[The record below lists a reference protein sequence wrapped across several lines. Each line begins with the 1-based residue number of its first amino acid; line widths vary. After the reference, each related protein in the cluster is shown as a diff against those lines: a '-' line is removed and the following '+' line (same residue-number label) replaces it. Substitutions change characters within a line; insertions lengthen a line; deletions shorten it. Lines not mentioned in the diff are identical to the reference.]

1 MPNFDASPDSSPKT
15 HDIVIIGAGPA
26 GLAAA
31 IYAGRARLDT
41 LVLERGLPGGQI
53 LITDWVENYPGFPD
67 GIAPFDLIE
76 TFRKQVLK
84 FGAVMVNDSVKSLR
98 PGEDGGEGGR
108 RGDKGGQGGCGELG
122 GDGGHG
128 WIVEA
133 GKATYAARAVIVAT
147 GAHYRR
153 LGLPN
158 EGKLVGRGVS
168 YCATCDGAFFRDREI
183 AVVGGGDTAL
193 MEAHYLTK
201 FASRIHVIHRR
212 DRFRGAKILEE
223 RLLACP
229 NVVVHWDTVIDEI
242 AGGDCLE
249 AIVLRNVK
257 TRVVARQ
264 PVEGLFVAIGM
275 DPVSDVVK
283 GVVDMNEWGEIVVD
297 SRMATSRPGIFAAGD
312 VISSTPRQVAT
323 AVGTGV
329 NAAMSATAYLS
340 GYK

>member
-1 MPNFDASPDSSPKT
+1 MTAK
-15 HDIVIIGAGPA
+15 HDVVIVGAGPA

-41 LVLERGLPGGQI
+41 VVLEKGLPGGQI

-84 FGAVMVNDSVKSLR
+84 FGAVIVS
-98 PGEDGGEGGR
+98 DGAQSIPP
-108 RGDKGGQGGCGELG
+108 D
-122 GDGGHG
+122 GHG
-128 WIVEA
+128 PDWIVQT
-133 GKATYAARAVIVAT
+133 GKTEYATRAVIVAT

-201 FASRIHVIHRR
+201 FASKIHVIHRR
-212 DRFRGAKILEE
+212 DRFRGAKILQE
-223 RLLACP
+223 RLLESP
-229 NVVVHWDTVIDEI
+229 TVEVHWNSVVDEI
-242 AGGDCLE
+242 VGSDCLE
-249 AIVLRNVK
+249 AIVLRD
-257 TRVVARQ
+257 VATGAKATL
-264 PVEGLFVAIGM
+264 PIEGFFIAIGM
-275 DPVSDVVK
+275 DPVSDVAK
-283 GVVDMNEWGEIVVD
+283 GLLELNDWGEILVNP
-297 SRMATSRPGIFAAGD
+297 RMATSRPGIYAAGD
-312 VISSTPRQVAT
+312 VISSMPRQVAT
-323 AVGTGV
+323 AVGSGV
-329 NAAMSATAYLS
+329 NAAMGVSEYLS